1 MGEIHIDL
9 DGLLDTFFEEAEEH
23 LNTFET
29 GLLELEAT
37 PEDHEVIGR
46 IFRAAHSIKGASG
59 TFGLGDITSF
69 THALE
74 TVLDR
79 LRAREIAYSADV
91 ARALLASVDVLRGL
105 VRAAREGAAP
115 PPEAV
120 PVRALLEQFYRTAA
134 PKGEAI
140 AQPIISLQVGRKV
153 RVRFAPKPDFMCRG
167 MDPLAI
173 LRDVADCGEVESR
186 TVDASAVPSL
196 DDLDPE
202 SFYLSFVLV
211 MRTERT
217 DAEIAEAFA
226 FVDDLCTFAIEAEL
240 DEAPQEQIE
249 PDAPVEGGAAGE
261 ARSAPTTFP
270 KDGVSPPKDAKIPA
284 AASTIRVATEKVDKL
299 LDLVSEIVIAQA
311 MIVDATR
318 APGPDAETRLNDAL
332 QALDRHTRELQERVM
347 SIRMVPLASVF
358 GRLPRMVRD
367 LAGTIGKKVQLVVEG
382 EGTEI
387 DKSMVEQLA
396 DPLTHLVRNAIDHGL
411 EFPEQRAEQGK
422 PAEGTV
428 RIRAFHQGG
437 NVVIEVGDDGKGLDS
452 KQIRAKAERLG
463 LVSPDEVLTDEQ
475 IHEFIFHAGFSTAAK
490 VSDVSGRGVGMDVVK
505 RNVEAL
511 KGSLTLSTEMGHGT
525 QVRLRLPLTLAIVD
539 GLAVRVGAQTF
550 VVPLLSVLESFRPTP
565 SQVRAVLGA
574 SEVIDIRGTSVPVIR
589 LHELLDE
596 PNAERDPS
604 RALLCIVEA
613 NGTSL
618 ALLVDDVIGQ
628 AQFVVKSLEV
638 NYRKVPSLMGATI
651 LGDGRVAMI
660 IDVQSLARTDHRSR
674 TVATDS
680 EVLLPVSE
688 VA

>member
-37 PEDHEVIGR
+37 PSDPEVIGR

-59 TFGLGDITSF
+59 TFGLTDITSF

-79 LRAREIAYSADV
+79 LRAREIDYSADV

-105 VRAAREGAAP
+105 VRAARESAP
-115 PPEAV
+115 PPAEAV
-120 PVRALLEQFYRTAA
+120 PVRAMLEQFYRPSGTQKAAAEATAA
-134 PKGEAI
+134 APAEA
-140 AQPIISLQVGRKV
+140 AGRKV
-153 RVRFAPKPDFMCRG
+153 RVRFSPKPEFMCRG

-186 TVDASAVPSL
+186 QVDASALPELSE
-196 DDLDPE
+196 LDPE
-202 SFYLSFVLV
+202 SFYLTFTLV
-211 MRTERT
+211 MRTERS
-217 DAEIAEAFA
+217 DAEIAEAFG
-226 FVDDLCTFAIEAEL
+226 FVDDLCTFAIEPVAE
-240 DEAPQEQIE
+240 EAR
-249 PDAPVEGGAAGE
+249 PDPAAGE
-261 ARSAPTTFP
+261 QPAPADESGP
-270 KDGVSPPKDAKIPA
+270 AALVAKDGPPAARDAKTPA

-422 PAEGTV
+422 PTEGTV

-463 LVSPDEVLTDEQ
+463 LVTAEEVLTDEQ
-475 IHEFIFHAGFSTAAK
+475 IHDFIFHAGFSTAAK

-511 KGSLTLSTEMGHGT
+511 KGSLSLSTEMGRGT

-565 SQVRAVLGA
+565 TQVRAVLGA

-604 RALLCIVEA
+604 KALLCIVEA

-674 TVATDS
+674 SVAADT
-680 EVLLPVSE
+680 EAMIPVSE

>member
-9 DGLLDTFFEEAEEH
+9 DGLLETFFEEAEEH

-37 PEDHEVIGR
+37 PSDHEVIGR

-59 TFGLGDITSF
+59 TFGLSDITSF

-79 LRAREIAYSADV
+79 LRAREIGYSADV

-105 VRAAREGAAP
+105 VRAARENAP
-115 PPEAV
+115 APAEAV
-120 PVRALLEQFYRTAA
+120 PVRALLEQFYRSGSAQKSAEPEPVAA
-134 PKGEAI
+134 PPPA
-140 AQPIISLQVGRKV
+140 GRKV
-153 RVRFAPKPDFMCRG
+153 RVRFSPKPEFMCRG

-186 TVDASAVPSL
+186 EIDASALPDL
-196 DDLDPE
+196 AELDPE

-211 MRTERT
+211 MRTERS
-217 DAEIAEAFA
+217 DAEIAEAFG
-226 FVDDLCTFAIEAEL
+226 FVDDLCTFAIEAVV
-240 DEAPQEQIE
+240 
-249 PDAPVEGGAAGE
+249 DAPSVEAVDAAAGE
-261 ARSAPTTFP
+261 PPAANEERAPAP
-270 KDGVSPPKDAKIPA
+270 KDGAAPARDAKTPA

-428 RIRAFHQGG
+428 KIRAFHQGG

-463 LVSPDEVLTDEQ
+463 LVTPEEVLTDEQ

-511 KGSLTLSTEMGHGT
+511 KGSLSLSTEMGHGT

-550 VVPLLSVLESFRPTP
+550 VVPLLSVLESFRP
-565 SQVRAVLGA
+565 SRNQVRAVLGA

-604 RALLCIVEA
+604 KALLCIVEA

-674 TVATDS
+674 AVATDT
-680 EVLLPVSE
+680 EAMMPVAE

>member
-1 MGEIHIDL
+1 MGEIHLDL

-23 LNTFET
+23 LDAFET

-105 VRAAREGAAP
+105 VRAAREGAAA

-120 PVRALLEQFYRTAA
+120 PVRALLEQFYRTAPA
-134 PKGEAI
+134 PKPEAVAQPAI
-140 AQPIISLQVGRKV
+140 ALQVGRKV

-186 TVDASAVPSL
+186 VVDASAVPDL
-196 DDLDPE
+196 GDLDPE

-226 FVDDLCTFAIEAEL
+226 FVDDLCTFAIEAETE
-240 DEAPQEQIE
+240 DAPQELVE
-249 PDAPVEGGAAGE
+249 ADARAAGE
-261 ARSAPTTFP
+261 PVVDVAAPA
-270 KDGVSPPKDAKIPA
+270 KEAVAPPKDAKTPA

-396 DPLTHLVRNAIDHGL
+396 DPPTHLVRNAIDHGL

-463 LVSPDEVLTDEQ
+463 LVSPDEVLSDEQ
-475 IHEFIFHAGFSTAAK
+475 IHELIFHAGFSTAAK

-511 KGSLTLSTEMGHGT
+511 KGSLSLSTEMGHGT

-550 VVPLLSVLESFRPTP
+550 VVPLLSVLESFRPMP

-589 LHELLDE
+589 LHELLDA

-674 TVATDS
+674 AVATSS
-680 EVLLPVSE
+680 EVMIPVSE

>member
-9 DGLLDTFFEEAEEH
+9 DGLLETFFEEAEEH

-37 PEDHEVIGR
+37 PSDHEVIGR

-59 TFGLGDITSF
+59 TFGLSDITSF

-79 LRAREIAYSADV
+79 LRAREISYSPDV

-105 VRAAREGAAP
+105 VRAARESAP
-115 PPEAV
+115 PPAEAV
-120 PVRALLEQFYRTAA
+120 PVRALLEQFYRPSGTQKVAA
-134 PKGEAI
+134 PEA
-140 AQPIISLQVGRKV
+140 AAAAPALPAGRRV
-153 RVRFAPKPDFMCRG
+153 RVRFAPKPEFMCRG

-186 TVDASAVPSL
+186 EIDASALPDL
-196 DDLDPE
+196 AELDPE

-211 MRTERT
+211 MRTERS
-217 DAEIAEAFA
+217 DAELAEAFG
-226 FVDDLCTFAIEAEL
+226 FVDDLCTFAIEAL
-240 DEAPQEQIE
+240 ADEAPKENAD
-249 PDAPVEGGAAGE
+249 PAPGE
-261 ARSAPTTFP
+261 APAPSEERGP
-270 KDGVSPPKDAKIPA
+270 AAKDGAPPARDAKTPA
-284 AASTIRVATEKVDKL
+284 VASTIRVATEKVDKL

-463 LVSPDEVLTDEQ
+463 LVTPEEVLSDEQ
-475 IHEFIFHAGFSTAAK
+475 IHDFIFHAGFSTAAK

-511 KGSLTLSTEMGHGT
+511 KGSLSLSTEMGHGT
-525 QVRLRLPLTLAIVD
+525 QVRLRLALTLAIVD

-565 SQVRAVLGA
+565 TQVRAVLGA

-604 RALLCIVEA
+604 KALLCIVEA

-674 TVATDS
+674 AMAADTEAMI
-680 EVLLPVSE
+680 PVSE